1 MNAEKK
7 ELLNGFFAAG
17 IAAAMAESCLPAH
30 LPPPPSRGRIVV
42 IGAGKAAAAMAR
54 VAELHY
60 QDVALSGVVVT
71 VDGYG
76 FPDAGGCK
84 RIEVMEAGHPLPV
97 AAGEEAAR
105 RIFAA
110 VENLTPDD
118 LVLCLISG
126 GGSATLVSPGV
137 GITMAEKT
145 EVTRALL
152 RAGVRISEINC
163 LRKHIS
169 GIKGGRLALACRPA
183 RLRTL
188 VISDVP
194 GDDPADVASGPT
206 VADRTTSNDA
216 LKVLAKYDIRP
227 PAAIAGFLK
236 RRESETPDPGDPRL
250 DRAETTVVARSAE
263 ALEAVARKAA
273 KQGYGAVILGDAVEG
288 EAREVA
294 ASHAAMALDYVNRQ
308 GRWALISGGELTV
321 RLDGD
326 SGRGGPNLEYV
337 LALAAALRGNAN
349 IWAVAGDTD
358 GRDGSGNCAGA
369 ILYPDTLDRAAQS
382 GLDPEA
388 ALRAHDS
395 FRFFESLG
403 DLVVTGPTRTNVNDL
418 RIILI
423 EGEAL

>member
-1 MNAEKK
+1 MNAGKK
-7 ELLNGFFAAG
+7 QLLNGFFTAG
-17 IAAAMAESCLPAH
+17 IAAAKAENCLPAH

-54 VAELHY
+54 VVELHY
-60 QDVALSGVVVT
+60 PDVALSGVVVT
-71 VDGYG
+71 VNGHGYPG
-76 FPDAGGCK
+76 AGGGK

-110 VENLTPDD
+110 VENLTTDD

-126 GGSATLVSPGV
+126 GGSATLVSPGA
-137 GITMAEKT
+137 GITMAEKADIT
-145 EVTRALL
+145 EALL
-152 RAGVRISEINC
+152 RAGARISEINC

-169 GIKGGRLALACRPA
+169 KIKGGRLALACRPA

-206 VADRTTSNDA
+206 VADRTTSDDA
-216 LKVLAKYDIRP
+216 LNILAKYHIRP
-227 PAAIAGFLK
+227 PAAVAGFLK
-236 RRESETPDPGDPRL
+236 RRQSETPDPGDPRL
-250 DRAETTVVARSAE
+250 DHAETAVIARSAD
-263 ALEAVARKAA
+263 ALEAVADKAG
-273 KQGYGAVILGDAVEG
+273 KQGYPALILGDAVEG

-294 ASHAAMALDYVNRQ
+294 AIHAAIALEYATRQ
-308 GRWALISGGELTV
+308 GRRVLLSGGELTV

-337 LALAAALRGNAN
+337 LALATALRGRAN

-369 ILYPDTLDRAAQS
+369 ILCPDTLDRAAES

-388 ALRAHDS
+388 ALRTHDS
-395 FRFFESLG
+395 FRFFESLD
-403 DLVVTGPTRTNVNDL
+403 DLVVTGATRTNVNDL

-423 EGEAL
+423 EGEAP